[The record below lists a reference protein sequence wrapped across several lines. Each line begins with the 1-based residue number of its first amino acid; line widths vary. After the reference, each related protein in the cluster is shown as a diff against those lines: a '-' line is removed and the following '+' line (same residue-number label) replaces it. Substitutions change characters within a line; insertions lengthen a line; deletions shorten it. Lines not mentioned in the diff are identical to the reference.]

1 MKLAVSKL
9 VLCAW
14 LPALLLGACQK
25 VTELASESKAVYE
38 RGVEPKLPPASV
50 TLESVPDVAP
60 PPEDAPIDGT
70 PPETPMPDADGA
82 APASPADAS
91 TAIAPK
97 TTADTV
103 RDYRPGV
110 GDQIGALPPVSDAP
124 ALARAFLQWNGRAQ
138 GAPGTYE
145 AGAVMLGADE
155 REYKPS
161 DAELVAAEAGDRL
174 SAAMNGADQTTKDAV
189 NAVLGTDAAG
199 RSYKR
204 FDYRHSDVAG
214 SGRYFYASAPKEAS
228 VPN

>member
-1 MKLAVSKL
+1 MRKLIVSAGL
-9 VLCAW
+9 A
-14 LPALLLGACQK
+14 ALLLSACQK
-25 VTELASESKAVYE
+25 ATELASEANAVYE
-38 RGVEPKLPPASV
+38 RGVEPKLPPPSV

-70 PPETPMPDADGA
+70 PPAVPAPPAADGA
-82 APASPADAS
+82 PPADPSAGY
-91 TAIAPK
+91 TPK

-110 GDQIGALPPVSDAP
+110 SDEISALPPVSDAA

-174 SAAMNGADQTTKDAV
+174 SAALNDADQATKDAV
-189 NAVLGTDAAG
+189 AAVLGPDASVRA
-199 RSYKR
+199 YKR
-204 FDYRHSDVAG
+204 FDYRHSDVMG
-214 SGRYFYASAPKEAS
+214 SGRYFYASPPKDAS
-228 VPN
+228 VPG